1 MNELAT
7 AIEEVRAELA
17 GASSEFFP
25 ATCSL
30 IGPTRT
36 VSGSGHT
43 LNDTVLATNIPIKVK
58 HVSGGIQV
66 NEGGVNVIK
75 SHRLTLPVTAATVAI
90 NQHYKIKVDAYGT
103 NPEMI
108 FEQPV
113 SQLDSMSPFLNL
125 AATITQGMRY
135 PGVR

>member
-1 MNELAT
+1 MDDVAT
-7 AIEEVRAELA
+7 AIEEVRAELNT
-17 GASSEFFP
+17 ASPEFFP

-30 IGPTRT
+30 IGPVRSTA
-36 VSGSGHT
+36 GAGHT
-43 LNDTVLATNIPIKVK
+43 IGDSVLATNIPIKVK

-75 SHRLTLPVTAATVAI
+75 SHRLTLPVRSETLLI
-90 NQHYKIKVDAYGT
+90 DQHYKIKIAAYGT

-113 SQLDSMSPFLNL
+113 SQLDSLSPFLVF
-125 AATITQGMRY
+125 AATLTQGMRY
-135 PGVR
+135 PGIQ